1 MLNLVNI
8 NVLAGFFSSRK
19 QHQHNDHTKNDKI
32 TLHLYSSMSN
42 SYTQVGQNGHGFSS
56 FQIRKNTLLKQ
67 PNVYTMKFIYLLLIL
82 CLSLQNVMVLSES
95 VKKTHLQKPHL
106 GAKNPHLKAELKA
119 KQPVLKARQPVLKAK
134 KTELKTR
141 QPVLKAKKLELKAK
155 KPELRA
161 KIAPNLQSQK
171 PMLKDANQAHD
182 HDDDAHDH
190 DDDGLSTAT
199 IVFIV
204 LGVLLVGVLGMVIL
218 KARKKNKKKGDK
230 SYTIIEDQEQQIN
243 TLNF

>member
-1 MLNLVNI
+1 
-8 NVLAGFFSSRK
+8 
-19 QHQHNDHTKNDKI
+19 
-32 TLHLYSSMSN
+32 
-42 SYTQVGQNGHGFSS
+42 
-56 FQIRKNTLLKQ
+56 
-67 PNVYTMKFIYLLLIL
+67 
-82 CLSLQNVMVLSES
+82 
-95 VKKTHLQKPHL
+95 
-106 GAKNPHLKAELKA
+106 
-119 KQPVLKARQPVLKAK
+119 VLKARQPVLKAK